1 MQSATLGYRQVAAQA
16 PVGERL
22 AFLKKVYG
30 LLSLSVLL
38 AAGAAWITSN
48 NIPFASFVA
57 QNMLMFFIL
66 EIGAI
71 FFTFWARKRETMGL
85 IALFSFTILTG
96 ITTTPLLLAYTGG
109 TVTMAAFLTGLT
121 FAGLSFYALTTKR
134 DLTFMGGMLRTGL
147 ILLIVGSLLNA
158 FLFKSAWGSFG
169 ISCVGVFLFSGFIL
183 YDTKNIMHRYPTDE
197 VISATLTLYLDILN
211 LFIFILHIIGF
222 SKD

>member
-38 AAGAAWITSN
+38 AAGAAWLTTN
-48 NIPFASFVA
+48 NEPF
-57 QNMLMFFIL
+57 LMFAVQNRFLLFIL
-66 EIGAI
+66 EIAAI
-71 FFTFWARKRETMGL
+71 FFTFWARKRETLGL
-85 IALFSFTILTG
+85 IALFTFTILTG
-96 ITTTPLLLAYTGG
+96 VTTTPYLLMYTGG

-121 FAGLSFYALTTKR
+121 FAGLSLYALTTKR

-197 VISATLTLYLDILN
+197 AISATLTLYLDILN

>member
-1 MQSATLGYRQVAAQA
+1 MQSATLGHRQVAAQA
-16 PVGERL
+16 PIGERL

-48 NIPFASFVA
+48 NEPFKFFVM
-57 QNMLMFFIL
+57 QNMLMFFIV

-71 FFTFWARKRETMGL
+71 FFTFWARKKETLGL
-85 IALFSFTILTG
+85 VALFSFTILTG
-96 ITTTPLLLAYTGG
+96 ITTTPLLMAYTGG

-121 FAGLSFYALTTKR
+121 FAGLSLYALTTKK
-134 DLTFMGGMLRTGL
+134 DLSFLGGMLSTGL

-158 FLFKSAWGSFG
+158 FFFKSAWGSFG

-211 LFIFILHIIGF
+211 LFIFILHILGF